1 MGNYI
6 QGRECA
12 NAVDELHATR
22 RGCQVLENVAVVGP
36 DESAVTIES
45 SISLAMSPHPQL
57 A

>member
-22 RGCQVLENVAVVGP
+22 CGCQVLENVAVVGP

-45 SISLAMSPHPQL
+45 SISPAVSPHPQL